1 MTLIILL
8 IVLVLERVA
17 LQGELWQVSHYLRN
31 YCAMALPKVK
41 SNKTS
46 NWALLSLVAFP
57 ALAFALL
64 LHFLNSSLFD
74 FVFGLLIM
82 AVCIGNPHARQLYR
96 QYLNALG
103 REDEEAQFILQNK
116 LAKSCEGYVEEQ
128 KVDTEEHSEQVKV
141 AKNNHEQQETVGE
154 TLIWINF
161 RYYAAPIFYF
171 VILGVPGVVFY
182 ATLLF
187 LAEHSK
193 YNKAFHCD
201 QQKTLNQWLE
211 WLFWLPSRLVSL
223 GFMVVGHFSN
233 GLETWLKYA
242 VDFSHPAR
250 TMLCKVALK
259 SEQYGESL
267 ERNNAQH
274 MVKLTKRNMI
284 LFLVVVALL
293 TLYGQII

>member
-17 LQGELWQVSHYLRN
+17 LQGELWQIAHYLRN
-31 YCAMALPKVK
+31 YCALTLPKFRHSK
-41 SNKTS
+41 SS
-46 NWALLSLVAFP
+46 NWT
-57 ALAFALL
+57 LL
-64 LHFLNSSLFD
+64 LLVSIPAVVFAVVLHFMNSSLLN
-74 FVFGLLIM
+74 FVVGLLVVSI
-82 AVCIGNPHARQLYR
+82 CIGNPQARQLYR

-103 REDEEAQFILQNK
+103 RKDEEAQFILQTK

-128 KVDTEEHSEQVKV
+128 TEHSEEHSEQVQQ
-141 AKNNHEQQETVGE
+141 AKTTHDQQETVGE

-171 VILGVPGVVFY
+171 VVLGIPGIVFY
-182 ATLLF
+182 STLLF

-193 YNKAFHCD
+193 HNNAFHKS
-201 QQKTLNQWLE
+201 QQKALNLWLE

-223 GFMVVGHFSN
+223 GFMIVGHFSN

-250 TMLCKVALK
+250 HMLCKVALK

-284 LFLVVVALL
+284 VFLVVVALL